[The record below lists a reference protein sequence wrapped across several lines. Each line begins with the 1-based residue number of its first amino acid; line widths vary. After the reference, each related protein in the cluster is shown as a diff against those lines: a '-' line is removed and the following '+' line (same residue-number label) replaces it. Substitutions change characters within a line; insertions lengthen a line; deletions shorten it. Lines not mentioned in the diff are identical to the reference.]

1 MRFYTNVQMVGD
13 HFLVRGYED
22 GKHFA
27 TREKFYPTLFV
38 DSKRKTKY
46 KTLDGLSVEPIE
58 PGTVRDCRE
67 FIKKYNEVENFN
79 VYGNERYIY
88 QYISEKYPEVEVKFD
103 TEKIKLP
110 QLILRLHLRMDSLM

>member
-13 HFLVRGYED
+13 NFLVRGYEN

-46 KTLDGLSVEPIE
+46 KTLDGSPVEPIE
-58 PGTVRDCRE
+58 PGTVRECRE
-67 FIKKYNEVENFN
+67 FMKNIMKLKTS
-79 VYGNERYIY
+79 
-88 QYISEKYPEVEVKFD
+88 ISMVMKDISINTFQKS
-103 TEKIKLP
+103 
-110 QLILRLHLRMDSLM
+110 ILK